1 MRRASASRRAAH
13 LDRRCAAARRRRPRA
28 VLPRC
33 ADDAPR
39 PAVHLGG
46 RGAGTSLPCRAPARD
61 SMEDEISDS
70 IDGGML
76 NVKRNHTETSRRG
89 RRCDG
94 CATTPVPPPP
104 TAPTLC
110 RPLRCPRVSRAV
122 VLRSGVSTRVE
133 SGRAAVG
140 RHAHC
145 VEASMV
151 TTRGAVAA
159 VIAGSRPRALF
170 GNDLRLR
177 SSRTRLLGPG
187 SSLVSDRVSVSPLAH
202 PPHFLGSSR
211 VDAGLA
217 SNSFCKVA
225 LASVTPSLSRVRGIL
240 FHHQRAAHTILSS
253 SLLS

>member
-1 MRRASASRRAAH
+1 MHPAAP
-13 LDRRCAAARRRRPRA
+13 RTSTEGARRRDEGDRVRFCRGA
-28 VLPRC
+28 R
-33 ADDAPR
+33 R
-39 PAVHLGG
+39 RTTRGG
-46 RGAGTSLPCRAPARD
+46 RSPARGGRVD
-61 SMEDEISDS
+61 LSAVPLPPVTAWTIKFQTA
-70 IDGGML
+70 DGRML

-94 CATTPVPPPP
+94 CATPPP

-110 RPLRCPRVSRAV
+110 RPLRRVHACRERSCCGRACPRVSRH
-122 VLRSGVSTRVE
+122 E

>member
-1 MRRASASRRAAH
+1 MHPATPRTSTEG
-13 LDRRCAAARRRRPRA
+13 ARRRDEGDRVRFCRGA
-28 VLPRC
+28 R
-33 ADDAPR
+33 R
-39 PAVHLGG
+39 RTTRGG
-46 RGAGTSLPCRAPARD
+46 RRSCSGRAGGPLCRAAPARD
-61 SMEDEISDS
+61 SMGDEISDS
-70 IDGGML
+70 INGSML

-94 CATTPVPPPP
+94 CATPPP
-104 TAPTLC
+104 TARTLC
-110 RPLRCPRVSRAV
+110 RPLRA
-122 VLRSGVSTRVE
+122 STRVE